1 MHHHD
6 RDIHRTGFTGSPITR
21 PWPRKRK
28 PLFTFTRVAWA
39 MIAVLAAGMAWRA
52 FA

>member
-1 MHHHD
+1 MHHRD
-6 RDIHRTGFTGSPITR
+6 RDVHRTGFTGSPITR

-39 MIAVLAAGMAWRA
+39 MIAVLAASMAWRA